1 MRNLNEMFIFL
12 EKRLSKLE
20 KLFKLKKFEAKQ
32 VGIIY
37 HVCTLKAYLEWIAPK
52 DMLQA
57 SGKYY
62 NWVYGGDDYVSFTRD
77 KYFVVSTKQVQ
88 ASKVLVQLVIDG
100 DKLSENYKIGPY
112 NDFAFSKHGEH
123 IDDGELAIYR
133 EKEEVVKG
141 PIKNISKYIKEIR
154 VDVVD
159 MDKSIL
165 SQIRRAKLD
174 GANVKYFH
182 FIKGNQDITWLR
194 SQDKSFA
201 AWMKENGVKN
211 GMTLNEVMPI
221 FKKYI
226 NREKIDE
233 LLFAYDIDDIKEAVK
248 KYKVNL
254 NVHYPSGWV
263 LENYVIDD
271 DYTYIVKYL
280 LDNGANP
287 NLMMEGITP
296 LGITAVYDCP
306 NMAELLVNNGADLE
320 LSSSNGDTALIISA
334 REGSESTVAKL
345 ISLGADVNAKNKSG
359 KTAMSVAKTKQIAN
373 MLKKAG
379 ATE

>member
-1 MRNLNEMFIFL
+1 MRNLNERFIFL
-12 EKRLSKLE
+12 DKRLSKLE

-52 DMLQA
+52 DILQA

-77 KYFVVSTKQVQ
+77 KYFVVDTKSVR

-112 NDFAFSKHGEH
+112 NDFAFDQDHGEH
-123 IDDGELAIYR
+123 IDDGELAKYR
-133 EKEEVVKG
+133 EKEEAVKG
-141 PIKNISKYIKEIR
+141 PIKNLSKYIKEIR

-159 MDKSIL
+159 MDKDVL
-165 SQIRRAKLD
+165 SQIRKAKLD

-182 FIKGNQDITWLR
+182 FIKGNQDKLFT
-194 SQDKSFA
+194 

-211 GMTLNEVMPI
+211 GMTLNEVMPK
-221 FKKYI
+221 FKKYV

-233 LLFAYDIDDIKEAVK
+233 MLFSYDIDDIKEAVK
-248 KYKVNL
+248 KYKVSL
-254 NVHYPSGWV
+254 NTQYPSGWV

-271 DYTYIVKYL
+271 DYTDIVKYL

-296 LGITAVYDCP
+296 LGVTAVYDCP

-320 LSSSNGDTALIISA
+320 LAISNGDTALIIGA
-334 REGSESTVAKL
+334 REGSENTVAKL

-359 KTAMSVAKTKQIAN
+359 KTAMSIAKTKQIAN

>member
-1 MRNLNEMFIFL
+1 MRNLNERFIFL

-52 DMLQA
+52 DILQA

-77 KYFVVSTKQVQ
+77 KYFVVNTKSVR

-112 NDFAFSKHGEH
+112 NDFAFDQDHGEH
-123 IDDGELAIYR
+123 IDDGELAKYR
-133 EKEEVVKG
+133 EKEEAVKG
-141 PIKNISKYIKEIR
+141 PIKNLSKYIKEIR

-159 MDKSIL
+159 MDKDVL
-165 SQIRRAKLD
+165 SQIRKAKLD

-182 FIKGNQDITWLR
+182 FIKGK
-194 SQDKSFA
+194 QDKSFT
-201 AWMKENGVKN
+201 AWMRENGVKN
-211 GMTLNEVMPI
+211 GMTLNEVMPK
-221 FKKYI
+221 FKDYV

-233 LLFAYDIDDIKEAVK
+233 MLFSYDIDDIKEAVK
-248 KYKVNL
+248 KYKVSL
-254 NVHYPSGWV
+254 NTQYPSGWV

-271 DYTYIVKYL
+271 DYTDIVKYL

-296 LGITAVYDCP
+296 LGVTAVYDCP

-320 LSSSNGDTALIISA
+320 LATSNGDTALIIGA

-359 KTAMSVAKTKQIAN
+359 KTAMSIAKTKQIAN

>member
-1 MRNLNEMFIFL
+1 MRSLNERFIFL

-20 KLFKLKKFEAKQ
+20 RLLKLKKFEAKQ
-32 VGIIY
+32 VGTIY

-77 KYFVVSTKQVQ
+77 KYFVVGTKQVQ

-112 NDFAFSKHGEH
+112 NDFAFGKDGEH
-123 IDDGELAIYR
+123 IDDGEFAKYR
-133 EKEEVVKG
+133 EKEEAVKG
-141 PIKNISKYIKEIR
+141 PIKNLSKYIKEII
-154 VDVVD
+154 VDVFD
-159 MDKSIL
+159 MDKSTL
-165 SQIRRAKLD
+165 SQIRKAKLD
-174 GANVKYFH
+174 GSNVKYFH
-182 FIKGNQDITWLR
+182 FIKVY
-194 SQDKSFA
+194 QDKSFA

-211 GMTLNEVMPI
+211 GMTLNEVMPK
-221 FKKYI
+221 FKEYI

-233 LLFAYDIDDIKEAVK
+233 LLFSYDIDDIKEAVK
-248 KYKVNL
+248 KYKANL
-254 NVHYPSGWV
+254 NTLYPSGWV

-271 DYTYIVKYL
+271 EYTDIVKYL

-287 NLMMEGITP
+287 NIMMDGITP
-296 LGITAVYDCP
+296 LGVTAVYDCP

-320 LSSSNGDTALIISA
+320 LASSNGDTALIISA

-359 KTAMSVAKTKQIAN
+359 KTAMSIAKTKQIAN

>member
-1 MRNLNEMFIFL
+1 MRNLNERFIFL
-12 EKRLSKLE
+12 DKRLSKLE

-52 DMLQA
+52 DILQA

-77 KYFVVSTKQVQ
+77 KYFVVDTKSVR

-112 NDFAFSKHGEH
+112 NDFAFDQDHGEH
-123 IDDGELAIYR
+123 IDDGELAKYR
-133 EKEEVVKG
+133 EKEEAVKG
-141 PIKNISKYIKEIR
+141 PIKNLSKYIKEIR

-159 MDKSIL
+159 IDKDVL
-165 SQIRRAKLD
+165 SQIRKAKLD

-182 FIKGNQDITWLR
+182 FIKGK
-194 SQDKSFA
+194 QDKSFT

-211 GMTLNEVMPI
+211 GMTLNEVMPK
-221 FKKYI
+221 FKEYV

-233 LLFAYDIDDIKEAVK
+233 MLFSYDIDDIKEAVK
-248 KYKVNL
+248 KYKVSL
-254 NVHYPSGWV
+254 NTQYPSGWL

-271 DYTYIVKYL
+271 DYTDIVKYL

-296 LGITAVYDCP
+296 LGVTAVYDCP

-320 LSSSNGDTALIISA
+320 LAISNGDTALIIGA
-334 REGSESTVAKL
+334 REGSENTVAKL

-359 KTAMSVAKTKQIAN
+359 KTAMSIAKTKQIAN

>member
-1 MRNLNEMFIFL
+1 MSDINRRFTFL
-12 EKRLSKLE
+12 EKRLLKLE
-20 KLFKLKKFEAKQ
+20 KLLKLKKFEAKQ
-32 VGIIY
+32 VGTIY
-37 HVCTLKAYLEWIAPK
+37 HVCTLKAYLEWIVPK
-52 DMLQA
+52 DTLQA

-62 NWVYGGDDYVSFTRD
+62 NWVYRGDDYVSFTRD
-77 KYFVVSTKQVQ
+77 KYFVVGTKSVQ

-123 IDDGELAIYR
+123 IDDGDFAYYR
-133 EKEEVVKG
+133 EKEEACKG

-154 VDVVD
+154 IDASG
-159 MDKSIL
+159 MDKNTL

-182 FIKGNQDITWLR
+182 FIKGY
-194 SQDKSFA
+194 QDKSFT
-201 AWMKENGVKN
+201 AWMKENGVKD
-211 GMTLNEVMPI
+211 GMTLNEVMPK
-221 FKKYI
+221 FKGYV
-226 NREKIDE
+226 NRDKIDE
-233 LLFAYDIDDIKEAVK
+233 LLFSYDIDDVKEAVK
-248 KYKVNL
+248 KYKTNL
-254 NVHYPSGWV
+254 NAHYPSGWV

-271 DYTYIVKYL
+271 DYTDIVKYL

-287 NLMMEGITP
+287 NIMMDGITP
-296 LGITAVYDCP
+296 LGVTAVYDCP

-320 LSSSNGDTALIISA
+320 LATSNGDTALIIGS

-359 KTAMSVAKTKQIAN
+359 KTAMSIAKTKQIAN

>member
-1 MRNLNEMFIFL
+1 MRNLNERFIFL
-12 EKRLSKLE
+12 DKRLSKLE

-52 DMLQA
+52 DILQA

-77 KYFVVSTKQVQ
+77 KYFVVDTKSVR

-112 NDFAFSKHGEH
+112 NDFAFDQDHGEH
-123 IDDGELAIYR
+123 IDDGELAKYR
-133 EKEEVVKG
+133 EKEEAVKG
-141 PIKNISKYIKEIR
+141 PIKNLSKYIKEIR

-159 MDKSIL
+159 IDKDVL
-165 SQIRRAKLD
+165 SQIRKAKLD

-182 FIKGNQDITWLR
+182 FIKGK
-194 SQDKSFA
+194 QDKSFT

-211 GMTLNEVMPI
+211 GMTLNEVMPK
-221 FKKYI
+221 FKEYV

-233 LLFAYDIDDIKEAVK
+233 MLFSYDIDDIKEAVK
-248 KYKVNL
+248 KYKVSL
-254 NVHYPSGWV
+254 NTQYPSGWL

-271 DYTYIVKYL
+271 DYTDIVKYL

-296 LGITAVYDCP
+296 LGLTALYDCP

-320 LSSSNGDTALIISA
+320 LAISNGDTALIIGA
-334 REGSESTVAKL
+334 REGSENTVAKL

-359 KTAMSVAKTKQIAN
+359 KTAMSIAKTKQIAN

>member
-1 MRNLNEMFIFL
+1 MRNLNERFIFL

-20 KLFKLKKFEAKQ
+20 RLLKLKKFEAKQ

-52 DMLQA
+52 DILQA

-77 KYFVVSTKQVQ
+77 KYFVVDTKSVR

-112 NDFAFSKHGEH
+112 NDFAFDQDHGEH
-123 IDDGELAIYR
+123 IDDGELAKYR
-133 EKEEVVKG
+133 EKEEAVKG
-141 PIKNISKYIKEIR
+141 PIKNLSKYIKEIR

-159 MDKSIL
+159 MDKDVL
-165 SQIRRAKLD
+165 SQIRKAKLD

-182 FIKGNQDITWLR
+182 FIKGK
-194 SQDKSFA
+194 QDKSFTS
-201 AWMKENGVKN
+201 WMKENGVKN
-211 GMTLNEVMPI
+211 GMTLNEVMPK
-221 FKKYI
+221 FKVYV
-226 NREKIDE
+226 NRGKIDE
-233 LLFAYDIDDIKEAVK
+233 MLFSYDIDDIKEAVK
-248 KYKVNL
+248 KYKVSL
-254 NVHYPSGWV
+254 NTQYPSGWV

-271 DYTYIVKYL
+271 DYTDIVKYL

-296 LGITAVYDCP
+296 LGVTAVYDCP

-320 LSSSNGDTALIISA
+320 LATSNGDTALIIGA
-334 REGSESTVAKL
+334 REGSENTVAKL

-359 KTAMSVAKTKQIAN
+359 KTAMSIAKTKQIEN

>member
-1 MRNLNEMFIFL
+1 MRNLNERFIFL

-52 DMLQA
+52 DILQA

-77 KYFVVSTKQVQ
+77 KYFVVDTKSVR

-112 NDFAFSKHGEH
+112 NDFAFDQDHGEH
-123 IDDGELAIYR
+123 IDDGELAKYR
-133 EKEEVVKG
+133 EKEEAVKG
-141 PIKNISKYIKEIR
+141 PIKNLSKYIKEIR

-159 MDKSIL
+159 MDKDVL
-165 SQIRRAKLD
+165 SQIRKAKLD

-182 FIKGNQDITWLR
+182 FIKGK
-194 SQDKSFA
+194 QDKSFT

-211 GMTLNEVMPI
+211 GMTLNEVMPK
-221 FKKYI
+221 FKYYV

-233 LLFAYDIDDIKEAVK
+233 MLFSYDIDDIKEAVK
-248 KYKVNL
+248 KYKVSL
-254 NVHYPSGWV
+254 NTRYPSGWV

-271 DYTYIVKYL
+271 DYTDIVKYL

-296 LGITAVYDCP
+296 LGVTAVYDCP

-320 LSSSNGDTALIISA
+320 LATSNGDTALIIGA

-359 KTAMSVAKTKQIAN
+359 KTAMSIAKTKQIAN

>member
-1 MRNLNEMFIFL
+1 MINLNERFIFL
-12 EKRLSKLE
+12 DKRLQKLE

-52 DMLQA
+52 DTLQA

-77 KYFVVSTKQVQ
+77 KYFVVDTKAVQ
-88 ASKVLVQLVIDG
+88 KSKVLVQLVIDG
-100 DKLSENYKIGPY
+100 DKLSEHYKIGPY
-112 NDFAFSKHGEH
+112 NDFAFDKDGKH
-123 IDDGELAIYR
+123 IDDGDFAKYR
-133 EKEEVVKG
+133 EKEEAVKG
-141 PIKNISKYIKEIR
+141 PIKNLSKYIKEVR
-154 VDVVD
+154 VDVFD
-159 MDKSIL
+159 MDKSTL

-182 FIKGNQDITWLR
+182 FIKAYQDN
-194 SQDKSFA
+194 SFTS
-201 AWMKENGVKN
+201 WMKENGVKN
-211 GMTLNEVMPI
+211 GMTLNEVMPK
-221 FKKYI
+221 FKQYVNI
-226 NREKIDE
+226 EKIEE
-233 LLFAYDIDDIKEAVK
+233 LLFSYDIDDIKEAVK
-248 KYKVNL
+248 KYKSNL
-254 NVHYPSGWV
+254 NTQYPYGWV

-271 DYTYIVKYL
+271 DYTDIVKYL

-287 NLMMEGITP
+287 NIMMDGITP
-296 LGITAVYDCP
+296 LGVTAVYDCP
-306 NMAELLVNNGADLE
+306 NMAELLVNKGADIDLTV
-320 LSSSNGDTALIISA
+320 SNGDTALIIGS

-359 KTAMSVAKTKQIAN
+359 KTAMSIAKTKQIAN

>member
-1 MRNLNEMFIFL
+1 MRNLNERFIFL

-20 KLFKLKKFEAKQ
+20 KLSKLKKFEAKQ

-52 DMLQA
+52 DILQA

-77 KYFVVSTKQVQ
+77 KYFVVDTKSVR

-112 NDFAFSKHGEH
+112 NDFAFDQDHGEH
-123 IDDGELAIYR
+123 IDDGELAKYR
-133 EKEEVVKG
+133 EKEETVKG
-141 PIKNISKYIKEIR
+141 PIKNLSKYIKEIR

-159 MDKSIL
+159 IDKDVL
-165 SQIRRAKLD
+165 SQIRKAKLD
-174 GANVKYFH
+174 GSNVKYFH
-182 FIKGNQDITWLR
+182 FIKGK
-194 SQDKSFA
+194 QDKLFT
-201 AWMKENGVKN
+201 AWMKESGVKN
-211 GMTLNEVMPI
+211 GMTLNEVMPK
-221 FKKYI
+221 FKQYV

-233 LLFAYDIDDIKEAVK
+233 MLFSYDIDDIKEAVK
-248 KYKVNL
+248 KYKVSL
-254 NVHYPSGWV
+254 NTQYPSGWV

-271 DYTYIVKYL
+271 DYTDIVKYL

-296 LGITAVYDCP
+296 LGVTAVYDCP

-320 LSSSNGDTALIISA
+320 LATSNGDTALIIGA

-359 KTAMSVAKTKQIAN
+359 KTAMSIAKTKQIAN

>member
-1 MRNLNEMFIFL
+1 MRNLNERFIFL

-20 KLFKLKKFEAKQ
+20 RLLKLKKFEAKQ

-77 KYFVVSTKQVQ
+77 KYFVVDTKSVQ
-88 ASKVLVQLVIDG
+88 ASKVLIQLVIDG

-112 NDFAFSKHGEH
+112 NDFAFGKDGEH
-123 IDDGELAIYR
+123 VDDGELSKYR
-133 EKEEVVKG
+133 EKEEAVKG
-141 PIKNISKYIKEIR
+141 PIKNLSKYIKEIR
-154 VDVVD
+154 VDVVG

-182 FIKGNQDITWLR
+182 FIKVN
-194 SQDKSFA
+194 QDKSFT
-201 AWMKENGVKN
+201 AWMMENGVKN
-211 GMTLNEVMPI
+211 GMTLNEVMPK
-221 FKKYI
+221 FKQYV

-233 LLFAYDIDDIKEAVK
+233 LLFSYDIDDVKEAVK
-248 KYKVNL
+248 KYKANL
-254 NVHYPSGWV
+254 NATYTSGWV

-271 DYTYIVKYL
+271 DYTDIVKYL

-287 NLMMEGITP
+287 NLMM
-296 LGITAVYDCP
+296 
-306 NMAELLVNNGADLE
+306 
-320 LSSSNGDTALIISA
+320 
-334 REGSESTVAKL
+334 
-345 ISLGADVNAKNKSG
+345 
-359 KTAMSVAKTKQIAN
+359 
-373 MLKKAG
+373 
-379 ATE
+379 

>member
-1 MRNLNEMFIFL
+1 MRNLNERFIFL
-12 EKRLSKLE
+12 DKKLSKLE

-52 DMLQA
+52 DILQA

-77 KYFVVSTKQVQ
+77 KYFVVDTKSVR

-112 NDFAFSKHGEH
+112 NDFAFDQDHGEH
-123 IDDGELAIYR
+123 IDDGELAKYR
-133 EKEEVVKG
+133 EKEEAVKG
-141 PIKNISKYIKEIR
+141 PIKNLSKYIKEIR

-159 MDKSIL
+159 IDKDVL
-165 SQIRRAKLD
+165 SQIRKAKLD

-182 FIKGNQDITWLR
+182 FIKGK
-194 SQDKSFA
+194 QDKSFT

-211 GMTLNEVMPI
+211 GMTLNEVMPK
-221 FKKYI
+221 FKEYV

-233 LLFAYDIDDIKEAVK
+233 MLFSYDIDDIKEAVK
-248 KYKVNL
+248 KYKVSL
-254 NVHYPSGWV
+254 NTQYPSGWL

-271 DYTYIVKYL
+271 DYTDIVKYL

-296 LGITAVYDCP
+296 LGVTALYDCP

-320 LSSSNGDTALIISA
+320 LAISNGDTALIIGA
-334 REGSESTVAKL
+334 REGSENTVAKL

-359 KTAMSVAKTKQIAN
+359 KTAMSIAKTKQIAN

>member
-1 MRNLNEMFIFL
+1 MRNLNERFIFL
-12 EKRLSKLE
+12 DKRLSKLE

-52 DMLQA
+52 DILQA

-77 KYFVVSTKQVQ
+77 KYFVVDTKSVR

-112 NDFAFSKHGEH
+112 NDFAFDQDHGEH
-123 IDDGELAIYR
+123 IDDGELAKYR
-133 EKEEVVKG
+133 EKEEAVKG
-141 PIKNISKYIKEIR
+141 PIKNLSKYIKEIR

-159 MDKSIL
+159 IDKDVL
-165 SQIRRAKLD
+165 SQIRKAKLD

-182 FIKGNQDITWLR
+182 FIKGK
-194 SQDKSFA
+194 QDKSFT

-211 GMTLNEVMPI
+211 GMTLNEVMPK
-221 FKKYI
+221 FKEYV

-233 LLFAYDIDDIKEAVK
+233 MLFSYDIDDIKEAVK
-248 KYKVNL
+248 KYKVSL
-254 NVHYPSGWV
+254 NTQYPSGWL

-271 DYTYIVKYL
+271 DYTDIVKYL

-287 NLMMEGITP
+287 NIMMEGITP
-296 LGITAVYDCP
+296 LGVTALYDCP

-320 LSSSNGDTALIISA
+320 LAISNGDTALIIGA
-334 REGSESTVAKL
+334 REGSENTVAKL

-359 KTAMSVAKTKQIAN
+359 KTAMSIAKTKQIAN